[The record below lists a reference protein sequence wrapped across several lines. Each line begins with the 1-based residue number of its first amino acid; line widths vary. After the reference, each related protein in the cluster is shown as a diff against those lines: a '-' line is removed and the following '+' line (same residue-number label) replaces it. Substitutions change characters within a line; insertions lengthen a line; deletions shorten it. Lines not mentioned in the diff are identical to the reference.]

1 MVKFGIVLYM
11 LLGIHSEVV
20 FVEVYFK
27 SIVVG

>member
-20 FVEVYFK
+20 FVEVYLK